1 MRCILGNG
9 LARKEMAR
17 VFKNGLMEPNTT
29 VSPFPLPNSHFTG
42 EWKNNKAEGK
52 GVFKHVDG
60 DIFDGEWKED
70 KANGYG
76 EYKHKNGALY
86 KGYWK
91 DDL

>member
-1 MRCILGNG
+1 MGPYIKANG
-9 LARKEMAR
+9 LAKKEMEAAL
-17 VFKNGLMEPNTT
+17 KNGLMEQNTT
-29 VSPFPLPNSHFTG
+29 VTPFHPLNLPFLG

-86 KGYWK
+86 RGY
-91 DDL
+91 